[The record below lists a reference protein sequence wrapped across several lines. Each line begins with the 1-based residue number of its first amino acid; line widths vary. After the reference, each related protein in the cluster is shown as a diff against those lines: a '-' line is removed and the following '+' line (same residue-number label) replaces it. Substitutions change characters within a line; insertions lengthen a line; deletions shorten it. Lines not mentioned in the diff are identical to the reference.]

1 MRSGR
6 FRARDSYIVRFFT
19 FLTNFVYHMISA
31 GFIGRVFTSYTKVD
45 RVFRASRVGR
55 LSTATE
61 RSGGRLHRA
70 IRRNIAIAMNQSM
83 ISGGVKALF
92 RLLCQ
97 CSLRTFGLF
106 FVTSGS
112 YSAIMYWLFSVI
124 WQNGRVEVLNLFSGI
139 AALILGIMLLFSDAS
154 LGYALSKGLFFQ
166 KILIEVFG
174 VSDDA
179 LCDVPQLGK
188 QGHVIA
194 VPLGMVIGAVSALT
208 SPIYLLVGALAFL
221 LLALV
226 LSVPEAGVLL
236 LILFVPFAGFL
247 PHSAYW
253 IAFLVA
259 VPLVAYLGKLLRGN
273 RAFHMEVQ
281 DLPVLLMLVL
291 FVLSGFSVA
300 GKGAFA
306 GALLSALLVGFYFLV
321 VNVIATSRWL
331 DRCRVALIVSATA
344 ASLLGIVQF
353 IYAAA
358 WSANGAP
365 MPTLGGHV
373 YAGFADHTTF
383 AYFLVLA
390 FPFALSAF
398 VGAKKQ
404 YRLPAGFAM
413 ITVIAA
419 CVLTWVQSAWV
430 AMLLML
436 IAFLL
441 LYTKNAFPFVLVGGA
456 LTPVLIAVLPDPARK
471 GFLSTLSTDSGT
483 AIARNTGAGHLA
495 ANMFFEN
502 GSGVFARGA
511 GFARLLF
518 GLGNGGIEQF
528 SMLYTA
534 TAPSV
539 VARSMNF
546 WLYRLLE
553 GGILGVLLP
562 VAFFFLFYQNCFSLL
577 RSTTD
582 KGSRFSAI
590 TGIVMATGVLILSI
604 FRYAWYDPA
613 ALLLFFLASA
623 LIAADARYARAQS
636 PERETDAMLDSNAF
650 ETEYYGSVR

>member
-1 MRSGR
+1 MKSRKLH
-6 FRARDSYIVRFFT
+6 AQDSYIVRFFT
-19 FLTNFVYHMISA
+19 FLTNFIYHVISA
-31 GFIGRVFTSYTKVD
+31 GFLGRVFTSYTKVD
-45 RVFRASRVGR
+45 RAFRSSRVGR
-55 LSTATE
+55 LSGTTE
-61 RSGGRLHRA
+61 RGGGKLHRV

-83 ISGGVKALF
+83 ICGGVKALF

-124 WQNGRVEVLNLFSGI
+124 WQNGRVEVFNLFSGI
-139 AALILGIMLLFSDAS
+139 AALILGIMLLFSDDS

-166 KILIEVFG
+166 KILVAVFG

-179 LCDVPQLGK
+179 LRDVPQLGK

-194 VPLGMVIGAVSALT
+194 VPLGMVVGAVSALT

-247 PHSAYW
+247 PHGAYW
-253 IAFLVA
+253 IAFLTV

-273 RAFHMEVQ
+273 RAFHMEIQ
-281 DLPVLLMLVL
+281 DLPVLLMIVL

-300 GKGAFA
+300 GKGSFG

-321 VNVIATSRWL
+321 VNVIATPRWL

-344 ASLLGIVQF
+344 ASLLSIVQF

-358 WSANGAP
+358 WSANGAS
-365 MPTLGGHV
+365 MPTLGGYV

-383 AYFLVLA
+383 AYFLVLS

-398 VGAKKQ
+398 IGAKKQ
-404 YRLPAGFAM
+404 YRLPAGFAL

-419 CVLTWVQSAWV
+419 CVLTWVQSAWI

-441 LYTKNAFPFVLVGGA
+441 LYTKSAFPFILVGSA
-456 LTPVLIAVLPDPARK
+456 LTPVAITVLPNPARK
-471 GFLSTLSTDSGT
+471 GFLSMLSTDSGV
-483 AIARNTGAGHLA
+483 AIARSSGAGRLA
-495 ANMFFEN
+495 ADMFFEN
-502 GSGVFARGA
+502 GSGIFARGA
-511 GFARLLF
+511 GFSRLLF

-528 SMLYTA
+528 CMLYTA
-534 TAPSV
+534 TVPTV
-539 VARSMNF
+539 VARSLNF

-562 VAFFFLFYQNCFSLL
+562 AAFFFLLYQNCFSLL
-577 RSTTD
+577 RSTID
-582 KGSRFSAI
+582 KSSRFSAI
-590 TGIVMATGVLILSI
+590 TGIVMVTGALILSI

-613 ALLLFFLASA
+613 ALLLFFVATA
-623 LIAADARYARAQS
+623 LIAADARYARAQA
-636 PERETDAMLDSNAF
+636 PEREKSAMSDNNAF

>member
-6 FRARDSYIVRFFT
+6 SRARDSYIVRFFT

-358 WSANGAP
+358 WSTNGADANP
-365 MPTLGGHV
+365 WRTRVRRLCRSHHLCLLPCACLPVCALSLCRREKAISLTGRLCDDHRDRRVRADVGTKRLGRD
-373 YAGFADHTTF
+373 AFDADHVF
-383 AYFLVLA
+383 AAVHQ
-390 FPFALSAF
+390 
-398 VGAKKQ
+398 K
-404 YRLPAGFAM
+404 RLPVCFGGWR
-413 ITVIAA
+413 VNA
-419 CVLTWVQSAWV
+419 C
-430 AMLLML
+430 
-436 IAFLL
+436 F
-441 LYTKNAFPFVLVGGA
+441 
-456 LTPVLIAVLPDPARK
+456 DRC
-471 GFLSTLSTDSGT
+471 
-483 AIARNTGAGHLA
+483 
-495 ANMFFEN
+495 
-502 GSGVFARGA
+502 FARSRA
-511 GFARLLF
+511 K
-518 GLGNGGIEQF
+518 GISFHAQH
-528 SMLYTA
+528 
-534 TAPSV
+534 
-539 VARSMNF
+539 
-546 WLYRLLE
+546 
-553 GGILGVLLP
+553 
-562 VAFFFLFYQNCFSLL
+562 
-577 RSTTD
+577 
-582 KGSRFSAI
+582 RFRNRHCA
-590 TGIVMATGVLILSI
+590 
-604 FRYAWYDPA
+604 
-613 ALLLFFLASA
+613 
-623 LIAADARYARAQS
+623 
-636 PERETDAMLDSNAF
+636 
-650 ETEYYGSVR
+650 